1 MVGGWSGGRGPE
13 ELADADA
20 PVELL
25 GTSTVSVD
33 PDHTTPATP
42 DDGAS
47 SSRPATLVVLAGLAV
62 VAALLV
68 LLARPGQTGDGSDG
82 PADGAAS
89 PPATSTPPTTRS
101 ARTPATVPTTALP
114 ALAAPVAGE
123 PSGMTLFLGG
133 DQPLTAIDLDSG
145 EVSRYGLT
153 AHPVLATG
161 GDLVLYQEE
170 VGIVGWVPIE
180 DPGRQ
185 ALSWKRGR
193 VAAGSG
199 PGLLWILDPE
209 VDEPHPAGVDVGFGR
224 WELFETATNRR
235 VFRMPG
241 DLYPDIERF
250 IEAPPTVGGP
260 FEALRPGPWF
270 STRRDG
276 VYRAIEDGY
285 TLVTTGRVLTNDEDA
300 VLVEQCTIE
309 GTCTVAWFAVE
320 TGEPVDRALPRVRP
334 RVARLVG
341 GGAWLHSVGWAGTS
355 ELLELATGR
364 RVEHDWAEARPTLSP
379 DGRWLAHWA
388 GPSLGSGSGSGAG
401 YTLVISD
408 LAADGAPRPVAE
420 IDTIERGRSPGLL
433 FVQTAPVS
441 VTDAGGVVTMP
452 SGVRS

>member
-1 MVGGWSGGRGPE
+1 MVGGLTGGRGPE
-13 ELADADA
+13 ELVDAGG

-25 GTSTVSVD
+25 GTSTGPVD
-33 PDHTTPATP
+33 LDGDAPTP
-42 DDGAS
+42 DDPGG
-47 SSRPATLVVLAGLAV
+47 SSRPTTLVLAAGLVAV
-62 VAALLV
+62 VALLV
-68 LLARPGQTGDGSDG
+68 LLARPGSTDDQS
-82 PADGAAS
+82 ADGADETS
-89 PPATSTPPTTRS
+89 GPTTSTPPTTPRS
-101 ARTPATVPTTALP
+101 ALPPTTVPTTALP
-114 ALAAPVAGE
+114 ALVGPVVGE
-123 PSGMTLFLGG
+123 PSGLTLFLGG
-133 DQPLTAIDLDSG
+133 DRPLTAIDLDSG
-145 EVSRYGLT
+145 EISQYGLT
-153 AHPVLATG
+153 AHPVLVTG

-170 VGIVGWVPIE
+170 AGIVGWVPLE
-180 DPGRQ
+180 EPGRQ

-241 DLYPDIERF
+241 DLYPDIETF

-285 TLVTTGRVLTNDEDA
+285 TRVTSGRVLANDEEA
-300 VLVEQCTIE
+300 VLVEQCSIE
-309 GTCTVAWFAVE
+309 GLCAVAWFAVE
-320 TGEPVDRALPRVRP
+320 TGEPVDRALPQVRP
-334 RVARLVG
+334 RVARLVA

-364 RVEHDWAEARPTLSP
+364 RIEHDWAEARPTLSP
-379 DGRWLAHWA
+379 DGRWLAYWT
-388 GPSLGSGSGSGAG
+388 GPSLDSGVEPA
-401 YTLVISD
+401 LVISD
-408 LAADGAPRPVAE
+408 VATDGEPRPVAG
-420 IDTIERGRSPGLL
+420 IDSIERGESPGLL
-433 FVQTAPVS
+433 FVQTGPVRA
-441 VTDAGGVVTMP
+441 TDVGGGDTLS